1 MFSYCTNLVSAPVL
15 PATTLA
21 DYCYYLMFTN
31 CKKLSTVTMLAL
43 ESEITSKSYCVT
55 DWLYEAGT
63 DASSRT
69 LKVQDEAAYSALED
83 NGYLPDIWKKGDTNT
98 TVQNKDG
105 GEIK

>member
-1 MFSYCTNLVSAPVL
+1 
-15 PATTLA
+15 
-21 DYCYYLMFTN
+21 
-31 CKKLSTVTMLAL
+31 MLAPK
-43 ESEITSKSYCVT
+43 SEIETKNNCVLN
-55 DWLYEAGT
+55 WLDEAGN
-63 DASSRT
+63 DASVTTRT